1 MAAPAGPAD
10 KPKPAPAPVIPA
22 AVMPVA
28 TTTPYPAAA
37 PAPAAAAAFAASVA
51 LFRWFW
57 LSDFS
62 GLALVAACSRMP
74 LSTCAKQAHFGGST
88 QPSMQT
94 IRIESTVLEK
104 FAGVIGTDRDRMQ
117 NYVDETV
124 PQKCSQATS
133 LPAQLGLG
141 R

>member
-10 KPKPAPAPVIPA
+10 KPKPAPVPVIPA

-62 GLALVAACSRMP
+62 GLALVYACSKNASVDLREASSFRP
-74 LSTCAKQAHFGGST
+74 IAATFDANHKN
-88 QPSMQT
+88 
-94 IRIESTVLEK
+94 RIH
-104 FAGVIGTDRDRMQ
+104 
-117 NYVDETV
+117 
-124 PQKCSQATS
+124 CS
-133 LPAQLGLG
+133 
-141 R
+141 